1 MSGCFGLVG
10 VDRDGP
16 VVAGVR
22 GKLGE
27 HTAVP
32 MPRGTLLMMPSAEFL
47 AELDL
52 FCDTIRANPT
62 LRYVLTVGDFNDG
75 DLPFY
80 YDLYCDFGARALEG
94 EVLLCP
100 EVCARLDGEVR
111 VLASVD
117 YHPMVSGVLPG
128 MNTIETPFGT
138 LDSWALWYSG
148 RSSYVL
154 DRSPRFEGMTGP
166 GEVHGY
172 WLTDQGFTYLAT
184 QATTIRAN
192 RTPSRRIVLYT
203 AVDTRSE
210 LFLRLMSAF
219 EAVGVELVFV
229 FEDDARD
236 FATANGLADVDLY
249 GRSGDHSFVS
259 QGVREYVS
267 DDPAVALA
275 ISQMQEQLMAAK
287 HPARG
292 LAELLDR
299 QYPDIDR
306 AARAAI
312 EQAGATARD
321 LLAEFTAHPE
331 RERAVLL
338 PSYAE
343 RWRALCAA

>member
-10 VDRDGP
+10 VDWDGP

-22 GKLGE
+22 SKLKE
-27 HTAVP
+27 HTTVP
-32 MPRGTLLMMPSAEFL
+32 MPRGTLLMMPRAEFR

-52 FCDTIRANPT
+52 FCDIIRANPT

-75 DLPFY
+75 DQPFY

-100 EVCARLDGEVR
+100 EVCARLHGEVR

-128 MNTIETPFGT
+128 MNTIDTPFGS
-138 LDSWALWYSG
+138 LHSWALWYSG
-148 RSSYVL
+148 RSSHVL
-154 DRSPRFEGMTGP
+154 DRAPRFEGMTGP

-172 WLTDQGFTYLAT
+172 WLTDQGFRYLAT
-184 QATTIRAN
+184 QAMTIRAN
-192 RTPSRRIVLYT
+192 QTPSRRIVLYT
-203 AVDTRSE
+203 APDTRSE

-229 FEDDARD
+229 FEDDARE
-236 FATANGLADVDLY
+236 FGAANGLAEVDLY
-249 GRSGDHSFVS
+249 GRSGDHSFVTS
-259 QGVREYVS
+259 GVRDYVS

-275 ISQMQEQLMAAK
+275 ISQMQEQLMAAT

-292 LAELLDR
+292 LTELLDR
-299 QYPDIDR
+299 QYPDIAPATR
-306 AARAAI
+306 SAI
-312 EQAGATARD
+312 GLAGTTARD
-321 LLAEFTAHPE
+321 LLAEFTAHPDL
-331 RERAVLL
+331 ERAVLL
-338 PSYAE
+338 SSYAE
-343 RWRALCAA
+343 RWRALCTA